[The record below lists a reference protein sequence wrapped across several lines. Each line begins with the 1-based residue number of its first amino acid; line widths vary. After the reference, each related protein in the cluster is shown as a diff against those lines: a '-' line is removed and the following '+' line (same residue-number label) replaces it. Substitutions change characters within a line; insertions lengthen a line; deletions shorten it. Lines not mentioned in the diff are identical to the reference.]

1 MVKFEFINRLIKR
14 KSKVIPKPPE
24 VYAVGTGTYVGEM
37 LVYCKKD
44 IDNYYFLS
52 IPKNINRI
60 IPIEKFD
67 YAIEHKIAEFA
78 HKLPE
83 PVYKICAKQ
92 YQYNEVNSNSK
103 EKQTK

>member
-1 MVKFEFINRLIKR
+1 
-14 KSKVIPKPPE
+14 
-24 VYAVGTGTYVGEM
+24 M

-78 HKLPE
+78 HKLPK

>member
-52 IPKNINRI
+52 ITKNINRI

-78 HKLPE
+78 HKLPK

>member
-1 MVKFEFINRLIKR
+1 MLVINRLIKR

-78 HKLPE
+78 HKLPK

>member
-78 HKLPE
+78 HKLPK

>member
-1 MVKFEFINRLIKR
+1 MVKFEYINKLLKR
-14 KSKVIPKPPE
+14 KSKVSPKVKE

-44 IDNYYFLS
+44 TDNYHFLS
-52 IPKNINRI
+52 IPKNINRT

-67 YAIEHKIAEFA
+67 YALNNKIAELA
-78 HKLPE
+78 HKLPGD
-83 PVYKICAKQ
+83 VYKVCYKQ
-92 YQYNEVNSNSK
+92 FEYNASKADFK

>member
-78 HKLPE
+78 HKLPK
-83 PVYKICAKQ
+83 PVYKICVKQ

>member
-37 LVYCKKD
+37 LVYWKKD

-78 HKLPE
+78 HKLPK

>member
-44 IDNYYFLS
+44 NYYFLS

-78 HKLPE
+78 HKLPK

>member
-24 VYAVGTGTYVGEM
+24 VYAVGPGTYVGEM

-78 HKLPE
+78 HKLPK